1 MDHGIPLHCTICPKK
16 PTFSDISHLLTHVSS
31 KGHLSHYFKLQVRS
45 RQEPEAQQALA
56 TYNAWYESNEL
67 GKLLSER
74 MASKES
80 KKSTDK
86 PKRRTSTKTPKPS
99 VKKERPGSKIQAEG
113 SLNDE
118 SLLDPRLT
126 QDQSFDQ
133 YNDLGSHPCDVPMAS
148 RGRETPG
155 PTMYPWTVASR
166 PASFVPHAT
175 QDSPLR
181 YEEDALD
188 YGPTLGSGPSSARRK
203 ALYDLTQIPT
213 SPEPPS
219 NASGSLYTTTGSIL
233 HRRSDDEAIDDHETE
248 VTKLKGVVLPGMDIF
263 DSANALMRR
272 KRNQKKDGTILSQMQ
287 STSALVKPTEMVFFE
302 DGNLAKERFI
312 TGLPD
317 DTSPIKGESPQFKKQ
332 RRPRIKKPA
341 LAEKNV
347 NNGKLAN
354 ESQLYQD
361 FKGFNAST

>member
-1 MDHGIPLHCTICPKK
+1 
-16 PTFSDISHLLTHVSS
+16 
-31 KGHLSHYFKLQVRS
+31 
-45 RQEPEAQQALA
+45 
-56 TYNAWYESNEL
+56 
-67 GKLLSER
+67 
-74 MASKES
+74 
-80 KKSTDK
+80 
-86 PKRRTSTKTPKPS
+86 
-99 VKKERPGSKIQAEG
+99 
-113 SLNDE
+113 
-118 SLLDPRLT
+118 
-126 QDQSFDQ
+126 
-133 YNDLGSHPCDVPMAS
+133 
-148 RGRETPG
+148 
-155 PTMYPWTVASR
+155 
-166 PASFVPHAT
+166 
-175 QDSPLR
+175 
-181 YEEDALD
+181 
-188 YGPTLGSGPSSARRK
+188 
-203 ALYDLTQIPT
+203 
-213 SPEPPS
+213 
-219 NASGSLYTTTGSIL
+219 
-233 HRRSDDEAIDDHETE
+233 
-248 VTKLKGVVLPGMDIF
+248 MDIF